1 MSEKQTT
8 SRRDALRKMFRSAG
22 VFTFG
27 GFGWGAYTSKAKASE
42 LVLRPPGALEE
53 KDFLNSCI
61 KCGICVENCPYDTLL
76 LAKPES
82 EIPIGTPYF
91 KPRSI
96 PCYMCPDVPCVP
108 PCPTGALDIN
118 KLVSDSG
125 TGEKPDINK
134 SLMGLAVVDQ
144 ESCIAFWGI
153 QCDACYRAC
162 PLMDEAISLVYERNE
177 RTGKH
182 AFLKPEVHSKACTG
196 CGMCEHACIT
206 EKAAIR
212 ILPRDVAMGKV
223 GDHYIK
229 GWDEEDEQ
237 RLQNIMEA
245 KDEPSDEVPAE
256 DYLNNW
262 EDLIDE

>member
-1 MSEKQTT
+1 
-8 SRRDALRKMFRSAG
+8 
-22 VFTFG
+22 
-27 GFGWGAYTSKAKASE
+27 
-42 LVLRPPGALEE
+42 
-53 KDFLNSCI
+53 
-61 KCGICVENCPYDTLL
+61 
-76 LAKPES
+76 
-82 EIPIGTPYF
+82 
-91 KPRSI
+91 
-96 PCYMCPDVPCVP
+96 MCPDVPCVP